1 MNFEGLSDK
10 RAYLQVIGSLM
21 LDASLIED
29 VDRPLCQEDFNTDR
43 FYVIVYS
50 SIYNLFINGCQVIDE
65 YAVDSYL
72 SNESFKEQYA
82 IFKDNNGVQY
92 LNEAKTI
99 AEINNYDYYYHR
111 VRKFSLLRYYEKLGL
126 DTRFIYD
133 DTATDPRIAVF
144 QHRTFDELS
153 ENEIVEVI
161 ESKFVIDP
169 SIKFCSNNQTTEIQA
184 AKGGKELIQE
194 LMKVPDFGISLNNEA
209 LNTIAR
215 GARLGCLYMDSFP
228 SGEGKSRTAIGH
240 AMRMAVPCR
249 WNNETQN
256 FIDTVISEPTLYI
269 STEMGVSEIQTM
281 MYATISGVNEE
292 KILYGM
298 YEDGELERVNQAID
312 FIENSPLY
320 IVHLPEFDIQDVLN
334 IIKKYHREYNVNY
347 FFFDYLQSTVKLMTE
362 LTSKSKI
369 SGLKEHQMLLLFI
382 TKLKAIAE
390 ELHIFIWTSS
400 QLSDEVNNVTKYD
413 QHLLSGSKALVN
425 KLDVGI
431 ISKRVEPIHLKKI
444 EPILHKMMNI
454 PEPNYFHSV
463 YKLRRGK
470 LTKLMVWCYID
481 LGIMTERPLFV
492 TDFNYELKDIDFT
505 KIKITKR
512 NEKKIE
518 EFINENST
526 LESMERYD
534 EVVENEDIS
543 EEKIVNNNISFDW

>member
-1 MNFEGLSDK
+1 MSFEGLSDK

-50 SIYNLFINGCQVIDE
+50 SIYNLFVNGCQVIDE

-72 SNESFKEQYA
+72 SNESFKEQYG

-92 LNEAKTI
+92 LNEAKSI

-111 VRKFSLLRYYEKLGL
+111 VRKFSLLRYYEKQGL

-133 DTATDPRIAVF
+133 DTSTDPRNAVF
-144 QHRTFDELS
+144 QNRTFDELT
-153 ENEIVEVI
+153 ENDIVEVI

-169 SIKFCSNNQTTEIQA
+169 SIKFCSNSQTTEVQA
-184 AKGGKELIQE
+184 GKDGKKLIQE

-215 GARLGCLYMDSFP
+215 GGRLGCVYMDSFP

-240 AMRMAVPCR
+240 AMHISVPYK
-249 WNNETQN
+249 WDDKIQN
-256 FIDTVISEPTLYI
+256 FIDLGVSEPTLYI
-269 STEMGVSEIQTM
+269 STEMGVPEIQTM
-281 MYATISGVNEE
+281 MYATVSGVNEE

-298 YEDGELERVNQAID
+298 YEEGELERVNQAID
-312 FIENSPLY
+312 FIETSPLY

-347 FFFDYLQSTVKLMTE
+347 FFFDYLQSTVRLMTE
-362 LTSKSKI
+362 LTSRSKI

-400 QLSDEVNNVTKYD
+400 QLSDDVNNATKYD

-454 PEPNYFHSV
+454 PEPNYFHSI
-463 YKLRRGK
+463 YKVRRGK

-481 LGIMTERPLFV
+481 LGVMTEQPLFV
-492 TDFNYELKDIDFT
+492 TDFNYVLKDIDFT
-505 KIKITKR
+505 KIKFTKK

-518 EFINENST
+518 DFINENST
-526 LESMERYD
+526 LESMEKYND
-534 EVVENEDIS
+534 E
-543 EEKIVNNNISFDW
+543 EEEAEIADETVKNTIFDW